1 MPPWYADSRTP
12 QTAGSSAYPGNVRLF
27 VGMTPPEEALAHAA
41 GAVDR
46 IIPPDMRWVPLERWH
61 VTLAFLGD
69 VDQDRL
75 PKLTEALDAVAR
87 GHEPLRGLSLAGA
100 GTFRGSLWLGMTAAE
115 RHSPADRLA
124 RAIQRAMRS
133 AGASVERRPWHAHLT
148 VARWQPSV
156 VHARQVARSVREALR
171 DYAGPE
177 FAIDRFTLWRS
188 RLGPHPSYTALHI
201 CTLATL
207 PSRHAQEDPSSEE
220 C

>member
-1 MPPWYADSRTP
+1 M
-12 QTAGSSAYPGNVRLF
+12 RLF

-46 IIPPDMRWVPLERWH
+46 IIPTAPDMRWVPLERWH

-87 GHEPLRGLSLAGA
+87 GHEPLRGLSLSGA
-100 GTFRGSLWLGMTAAE
+100 GTFPGALWLGVSAAE

-124 RAIQRAMRS
+124 RAVQRAMRS

-156 VHARQVARSVREALR
+156 VHAQRVASSAREALR

-177 FAIDRFTLWRS
+177 FDIDRFTLWRS
-188 RLGPHPSYTALHI
+188 RLGPDPSYTALHV

-207 PSRHAQEDPSSEE
+207 PSPHAAEDTPS
-220 C
+220 